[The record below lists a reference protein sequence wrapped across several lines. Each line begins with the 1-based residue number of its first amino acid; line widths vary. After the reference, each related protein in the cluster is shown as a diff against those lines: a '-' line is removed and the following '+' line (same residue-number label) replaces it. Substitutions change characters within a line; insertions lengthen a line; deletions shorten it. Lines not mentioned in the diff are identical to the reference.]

1 MERKFICDI
10 CDKKYKSYLSFWNHN
25 NRFHKSDIPILS
37 PKLNSDIPILSPKLN
52 SDIPILSPKLNSDI
66 LILPQKHICNYCDK
80 ELSSYKNL
88 HRHLK
93 TCKKIKDPETIINDL
108 KKKLTDYEEQFA
120 EIKKT
125 VTTIMNKNCKVH
137 PKTLQKIQNIL
148 TNNNSNNNNT
158 INNGTINNININIV
172 PFGKEDTTNILS
184 NKTKREILNRKHQAL
199 YACIEKVHFNK
210 DYPQFNNIMITN
222 MKTNEAHIYNENT
235 KTFILANKD
244 DVIGNLIDNRLTDIE
259 EFKELLIDDLP
270 PGTVEII
277 NKLINKWDTE
287 KDVQDKVKLI
297 LFNNRKITLDTKKVS
312 DNEITPN

>member
-1 MERKFICDI
+1 MESEFICNI
-10 CDKKYKSYLSFWNHN
+10 CNRKYKSYQSLWNHGHLY
-25 NRFHKSDIPILS
+25 HKEITSKNL
-37 PKLNSDIPILSPKLN
+37 KNKQ
-52 SDIPILSPKLNSDI
+52 
-66 LILPQKHICNYCDK
+66 ILPQNNSKYQKNKQILPQNNSKKEALLLDCKYCNKQFSRLDNLNRHIK
-80 ELSSYKNL
+80 I
-88 HRHLK
+88 
-93 TCKKIKDPETIINDL
+93 CKKIEDPVTIINDL
-108 KKKLTDYEEQFA
+108 KKKLTEYEEQFK
-120 EIKKT
+120 EIRKN

-172 PFGKEDTTNILS
+172 PFGKEDTMNILS
-184 NKTKREILNRKHQAL
+184 NKTKKEILNRKHQAL

-235 KTFILANKD
+235 QSFILANKD
-244 DVIGNLIDNRLTDIE
+244 DVIGNLIDNRLTDID

-277 NKLINKWDTE
+277 NKLIDKWDTE
-287 KDVQDKVKLI
+287 KNVQDKVKLI

-312 DNEITPN
+312 DNEITPTNF